1 MIKSTK
7 GGKHNRISILWRYYL
22 LFACFALAICLTKFL
37 PNLTNYISGYSLI
50 TEPLLLVQSTQQT
63 NIQVE
68 SIAKKW
74 GLSESAI
81 PLLQKQ
87 GERRVDYNSTSDILA
102 FYHSQKTGGT
112 SLSDVLKKLFPGG
125 VIPGS
130 ARSGYFDKTSFQT
143 DLEEKPISFW
153 SRQRVLYSHSTLRP
167 YSIANDEEINEKKK
181 LLHQL
186 RHKAKPLAEKKYRLM
201 TLIRDPVTWRAS
213 SYYETMCH
221 IGKWIQKRKIIGDS
235 SECPRVNLTDVAKM
249 RFEQA
254 KTSCETKEEKKNCKS
269 ISPGDFK
276 HCRSID
282 ILLDSG
288 KVANKYNKVFMGDLP
303 QPPSKKDSLTPTYE
317 DVELHT
323 LRDLGGL
330 ADFHTTYRED
340 FIWFG
345 ITERM
350 QESMCLFYYTLKLD
364 PLPIPHTRF
373 KECRPTDFWEERH
386 FQWVREHEKF
396 DYAIWRAGNAVL
408 DVRLEAMRLEIQARR
423 GAGESLDSIRY
434 LAPGCF
440 SESDL
445 LRSED

>member
-7 GGKHNRISILWRYYL
+7 GGKRNRISSLWRYYL
-22 LFACFALAICLTKFL
+22 CFAGSTFAICIGTFL
-37 PNLTNYISGYSLI
+37 VDFTNYEASSIKDPI
-50 TEPLLLVQSTQQT
+50 LLV

-153 SRQRVLYSHSTLRP
+153 SRQRVLYSHSALRP
-167 YSIANDEEINEKKK
+167 SKTKDTKGQ
-181 LLHQL
+181 LLERL

-221 IGKWIQKRKIIGDS
+221 IGKWIQKRKIIDDS

-254 KTSCETKEEKKNCKS
+254 KTSCETKKKKKNCKS

-288 KVANKYNKVFMGDLP
+288 KAANKYNKVFMGDLP

-423 GAGESLDSIRY
+423 DAGESLDSIRY

>member
-7 GGKHNRISILWRYYL
+7 GGKHNRISSLWRYYL
-22 LFACFALAICLTKFL
+22 LFACFALAICLANFL
-37 PNLTNYISGYSLI
+37 PNLTNYKPGYSLI
-50 TEPLLLVQSTQQT
+50 TEPLLLVQSTEQI

-87 GERRVDYNSTSDILA
+87 GERKVDYNSTSDILA

-167 YSIANDEEINEKKK
+167 YSIANDEAKKRKEETATSASTQSQTFSRKEISVDNSDTRSSDLES
-181 LLHQL
+181 LVIL
-186 RHKAKPLAEKKYRLM
+186 RINVSHWYVDK
-201 TLIRDPVTWRAS
+201 
-213 SYYETMCH
+213 
-221 IGKWIQKRKIIGDS
+221 KRKIIGDS

-254 KTSCETKEEKKNCKS
+254 KNSCKNKEEKKNCKL
-269 ISPGDFK
+269 ICPGDFE

-330 ADFHTTYRED
+330 VDFHTTYRED

-373 KECRPTDFWEERH
+373 KECRPTNFWEERH

-423 GAGESLDSIRY
+423 DAGESLDSIRY

-440 SESDL
+440 SERNL